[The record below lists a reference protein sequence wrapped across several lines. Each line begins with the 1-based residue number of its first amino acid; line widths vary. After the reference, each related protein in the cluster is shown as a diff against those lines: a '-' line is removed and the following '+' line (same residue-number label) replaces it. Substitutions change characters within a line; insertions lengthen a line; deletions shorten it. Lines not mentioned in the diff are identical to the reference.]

1 MCRAIFVAAE
11 EVQRFS
17 RTLNS
22 KILPYLGVGVRT
34 QKEVS
39 EMAPGGGISNR
50 SNKAQTKQKVY
61 KHMVILLMNGKRRE
75 LLEQNRERNRIV
87 SK

>member
-61 KHMVILLMNGKRRE
+61 THGNLTD
-75 LLEQNRERNRIV
+75 ERKETRV
-87 SK
+87 TRTE